1 MEAYEGFASVYDIF
15 MDDIDY
21 DMWFDYVKEIY
32 IKEGLSPK
40 LALDLG
46 CGTGNMTRLLAKEGI
61 EMIGIDISEQ
71 MLSEATKKAKSEGLD
86 ILYLLQ
92 DMREFELYGTVDLI
106 ISLCDSLN
114 YITESDEL
122 SDVFRLVN
130 NYLDPGGLFIF
141 DLNTEHKFKN
151 ILGDNTFSYTTDDA
165 AYIWENCYDE
175 EERINEY
182 YVNFFIKDKDTDKYT
197 RFEEFHYEKSY
208 SIEEIKNLLEE
219 AGLEFVAVYDAFTF
233 DKPKTDSSRIYFVA
247 REKGKSKLAEDK

>member
-1 MEAYEGFASVYDIF
+1 MEAYESFASVYDIF
-15 MDDIDY
+15 MDDVDY
-21 DMWFDYVKEIY
+21 EMWLDYVKKINK
-32 IKEGLSPK
+32 KEGLSPK
-40 LALDLG
+40 LGLDLG
-46 CGTGNMTRLLAKEGI
+46 CGTGNMTHLLAKEGI
-61 EMIGIDISEQ
+61 DMIGIDISEQ
-71 MLSEATKKAKSEGLD
+71 MLSEATKKAEADGLD

-114 YITESDEL
+114 YITEPDEL
-122 SDVFRLVN
+122 LEVFRLVN
-130 NYLDPGGLFIF
+130 NYLDPDGLFIF

-175 EERINEY
+175 EEKINEY
-182 YVNFFIKDKDTDKYT
+182 YVNFFIKDNDTNKYT

-208 SIEEIKNLLEE
+208 SVDEVKALLSE

-233 DKPKTDSSRIYFVA
+233 DEPKADSSRIYFVA
-247 REKGKSKLAEDK
+247 REKGKSKLTEDK